1 MQMTLDAWLARI
13 PFRYELLLLLALL
26 IWLLWSV
33 AAGMTGVACGMA
45 LLRIEERVMATR
57 GAAPEVVGAAPLWC

>member
-45 LLRIEERVMATR
+45 LVLLTLIARSVSQLKR
-57 GAAPEVVGAAPLWC
+57 GNVHTVDDL